1 MAAVRCSKC
10 NALYP
15 SDMDAC
21 PSCGYSPS
29 GKHVNLCTTPDPM
42 PTTLNPRTI
51 PVGRA
56 PKPVNIRANSNPIQT
71 YATPNLIPCTA
82 CNGQISPQAEVCPH
96 CGQPTGVHV
105 CPKCGKTN
113 TKVISGASK
122 VTSILLW
129 GPFAANKVVSKYQ
142 CNECGHKF

>member
-29 GKHVNLCTTPDPM
+29 GNHVNFCTTPDPK
-42 PTTLNPRTI
+42 PSSLNPRTV

-56 PKPVNIRANSNPIQT
+56 PVVPK
-71 YATPNLIPCTA
+71 LIPCKA
-82 CNGQISPQAEVCPH
+82 CRGNISPQAEVCPH

-122 VTSILLW
+122 ATAIFLW

-142 CNECGHKF
+142 CKDCGHKF